1 MPAVTNAMWLA
12 CQTSTKTRRVS
23 ALIEAIYPE
32 IYLLT
37 TSRVLAADYQKTV
50 KELVASCDACVRSGY
65 SFGNFWSAI
74 VAVVMAR
81 HGSFFR
87 RFTASFMWNSSPP
100 LRVFNS
106 FQSIGRAI
114 GAPLR
119 ARVE

>member
-1 MPAVTNAMWLA
+1 LA
-12 CQTSTKTRRVS
+12 CERNSWV
-23 ALIEAIYPE
+23 
-32 IYLLT
+32 
-37 TSRVLAADYQKTV
+37 
-50 KELVASCDACVRSGY
+50 GH

-87 RFTASFMWNSSPP
+87 RFTASFMWNSPPP
-100 LRVFNS
+100 LRVFNF